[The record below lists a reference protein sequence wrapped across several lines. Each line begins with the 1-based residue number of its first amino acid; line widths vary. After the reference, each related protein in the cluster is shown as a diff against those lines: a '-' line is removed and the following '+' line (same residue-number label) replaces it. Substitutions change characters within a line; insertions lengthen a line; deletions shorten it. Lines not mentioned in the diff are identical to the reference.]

1 MAQVFKRIVL
11 LSPVGE
17 EKPVFRIEKEGA
29 RWEYRLSF
37 GEKYDSFIVF
47 DGQIGR
53 SLVEKDG
60 FVDINADGGLAV
72 AVVLDNRIISYG
84 TSGTDVTKARIEKLF
99 LNAYDDEAI
108 ATENYYGKYY
118 EQKNE
123 NADVEDGGE
132 KGKAGKESDG
142 GALEDDARGYSFKK
156 QDKDG
161 RRTQTVDR
169 ADGACQTE
177 RKYAEQVASNIAA
190 LFYAGKIYPP
200 LSRVIPLSRW
210 VEISDGDKTYYFGL
224 QGESD
229 YICYAVKGVRGDPPE
244 GFGEAFFLPESF
256 IFKTNDGYY
265 MTFQSAKT
273 GESIYKKAR

>member
-108 ATENYYGKYY
+108 ATENYYGK
-118 EQKNE
+118 
-123 NADVEDGGE
+123 
-132 KGKAGKESDG
+132 
-142 GALEDDARGYSFKK
+142 
-156 QDKDG
+156 
-161 RRTQTVDR
+161 
-169 ADGACQTE
+169 
-177 RKYAEQVASNIAA
+177 
-190 LFYAGKIYPP
+190 
-200 LSRVIPLSRW
+200 
-210 VEISDGDKTYYFGL
+210 
-224 QGESD
+224 
-229 YICYAVKGVRGDPPE
+229 
-244 GFGEAFFLPESF
+244 
-256 IFKTNDGYY
+256 
-265 MTFQSAKT
+265 
-273 GESIYKKAR
+273 